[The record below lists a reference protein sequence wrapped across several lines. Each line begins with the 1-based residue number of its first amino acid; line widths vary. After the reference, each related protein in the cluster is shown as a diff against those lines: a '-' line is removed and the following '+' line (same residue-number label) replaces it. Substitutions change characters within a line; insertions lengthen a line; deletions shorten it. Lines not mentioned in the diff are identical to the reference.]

1 MGKKVHPYSLRI
13 GVTVPWRSRWYAEGE
28 KYVVNLHQ
36 DLKIKKMIHSTLND
50 AGIADIHIE
59 RYADQITITIFT
71 SRPGIV
77 IGRQGSTLD
86 ALKDKI
92 RILLQIRGVDL
103 KVEEI
108 RKPEI
113 NAALI
118 GNLVA
123 RQVKKRIPY
132 RRCCKQAIEK
142 AMESGVKGCK
152 IRVSG
157 RLNGAEI
164 ARSEIFIQGRIPL
177 HTIRANIDY
186 AKEACSTTY
195 GKIGIKV
202 WVYKGDVFADRKK
215 LKNKKRENTL
225 NIKEIK
231 QEKKEG
237 DQVKRNNVIDT
248 AIEI

>member
-1 MGKKVHPYSLRI
+1 MGKKVNPYSFRI

-28 KYVVNLHQ
+28 KYIINLHQ
-36 DLKIKKMIHSTLND
+36 DLKIKKMIHSVLND

-59 RYADQITITIFT
+59 RYADQITVTIFT

-77 IGRQGSTLD
+77 IGRQGSNLEG
-86 ALKDKI
+86 LKAKI
-92 RILLQIRGVDL
+92 RVLLQAQGVDL

-113 NAALI
+113 NATLI
-118 GNLVA
+118 ADLVS
-123 RQVKKRIPY
+123 RQIKKRIPY
-132 RRCCKQAIEK
+132 RRSCKQAIEK

-186 AKEACSTTY
+186 CKNSCYTTY
-195 GKIGIKV
+195 GKIGVKV
-202 WVYKGDVFADRKK
+202 WVYKGDVFADKKK
-215 LKNKKRENTL
+215 LKNKRKENTA
-225 NIKEIK
+225 NTKEIR
-231 QEKKEG
+231 QEKRG
-237 DQVKRNNVIDT
+237 SNQGKRNDVIDT